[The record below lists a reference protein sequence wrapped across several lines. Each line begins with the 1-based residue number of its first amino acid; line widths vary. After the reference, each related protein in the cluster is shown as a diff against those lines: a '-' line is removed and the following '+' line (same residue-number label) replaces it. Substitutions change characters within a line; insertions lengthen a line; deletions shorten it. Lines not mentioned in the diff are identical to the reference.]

1 LAFLTPIGNASS
13 AGFWSESA
21 TELYPSASNAEGPAG
36 PAGPAEFDL
45 GYPNEASLV
54 FGGMTKIPESESEFK
69 N

>member
-36 PAGPAEFDL
+36 PAEFGL
-45 GYPNEASLV
+45 GYPDEASLV
-54 FGGMTKIPESESEFK
+54 FGGMIKIPELQSEVK